1 MSLILRNKSVLYIDP
16 NTSYA
21 SMLSNV
27 LFPDVKTKALTNN
40 SLDQSRG
47 YFDAIRRIKSRNPSE
62 TSPADAGAA
71 KPQGATDKNY
81 DIILC
86 EYELGDNRTAQEL
99 LEEIRRKRLVPLSCI
114 FIMIS
119 SEQQRDRVMS
129 VLEFAPDAYILKSE
143 NTPDMVER
151 RIAEAIADR
160 EELLPIF
167 IAIDRKNHEE
177 ALRLCNDYI
186 EKKGRLSRKVKRLR
200 GLIYLELRDYENAK
214 RAYEE
219 LLKIDSGPDAKN
231 SSSQAYAKNGLARSL
246 YHLGKPAEAEQML
259 REITEE
265 SPDFMQGYDSL
276 SELLLGTGRAAEAQE
291 VMQQAVD
298 RSPKRYDRQQLLALT
313 ALENEDF
320 TTSRDALKKVTR
332 EGRFLASNHPS
343 NYALLAESQL
353 ELGNFDDAMK
363 ALREAGEFF
372 KKTEHAKTAEFCSAS
387 MEHAIHTRKGDTK
400 RAAEALQKAVDIH
413 QSGGSDF
420 SSVNE
425 RLQANFAVQCFAGGH
440 AEVAEGALEVAL
452 QGSAK
457 GAETVR
463 KVAAKKL
470 AARPDVLQTVIANTE
485 KAERALTQT
494 LDNVLTLFKG
504 GSLDEALTTIE
515 TMVRD
520 SPNNPEILAKAAQIS
535 LMYIEHTG
543 FDKRRFDYADSLIA
557 QIQRMA
563 PDSKH
568 ARVLHLLSDRVRKKY
583 TQDEIPQMPV
593 KEAPQAAAS
602 GGVDGFP
609 DDVLNSISI

>member
-1 MSLILRNKSVLYIDP
+1 MSLILRNKNVLYIDP

-27 LFPDVKTKALTNN
+27 LFPDVKAKAQTNN
-40 SLDQSRG
+40 SLDQSKG
-47 YFDAIRRIKSRNPSE
+47 YFDAIRRIKSRNPAE
-62 TSPADAGAA
+62 ALVPDAGAA
-71 KPQGATDKNY
+71 KPQGASEKSY

-160 EELLPIF
+160 EELLQIF

-186 EKKGRLSRKVKRLR
+186 EQKGRLSRKVKRLR

-219 LLKIDSGPDAKN
+219 LLKIDSGLDAKY

-259 REITEE
+259 REVTEE
-265 SPDFMQGYDSL
+265 CPDFMQGYDSL
-276 SELLLGTGRAAEAQE
+276 SELLLGTGRGAEAQV

-332 EGRFLASNHPS
+332 EGKFLASNHPS

-387 MEHAIHTRKGDTK
+387 MEHAIHTKKGDTK

-413 QSGGSDF
+413 QAGGSDF

-440 AEVAEGALEVAL
+440 TEVAEGALEVAL

-470 AARPDVLQTVIANTE
+470 AAHPDVLQTVIANTE
-485 KAERALTQT
+485 KAERSLTQT
-494 LDNVLTLFKG
+494 LDNVLILFKQ
-504 GSLDEALTTIE
+504 GSLDEALMTIE

-535 LMYIEHTG
+535 LMHIEHTG
-543 FDKRRFDYADSLIA
+543 FDKRRFDYANSLIA
-557 QIQRMA
+557 QIQRMV
-563 PDSKH
+563 PDAKH
-568 ARVLHLLSDRVRKKY
+568 VRILHLLSDRVRKKY
-583 TQDEIPQMPV
+583 RQDEIPQMPV
-593 KEAPQAAAS
+593 EDAPKAAA
-602 GGVDGFP
+602 GGADDFP
-609 DDVLNSISI
+609 DDILNSISI

>member
-1 MSLILRNKSVLYIDP
+1 MSLRLKNKDVLYIDP

-21 SMLSNV
+21 SMLSSV
-27 LFPDVKTKALTNN
+27 LFPDVHARTETNN
-40 SLDQSRG
+40 SLQQSKG
-47 YFDAIRRIKSRNPSE
+47 YFDAIRRIKSRTQDVATTGGSAGR
-62 TSPADAGAA
+62 PA
-71 KPQGATDKNY
+71 KNY

-86 EYELGDNRTAQEL
+86 EYELGDSRSAQEL
-99 LEEIRRKRLVPLSCI
+99 LEEIRRKRLVPLGCI

-119 SEQQRDRVMS
+119 SEQQRERVMS

-143 NTPDMVER
+143 NTPEMVER

-167 IAIDRKNHEE
+167 AAIDLKNHDE
-177 ALRLCNDYI
+177 ALRLCNIYLA
-186 EKKGRLSRKVKRLR
+186 EKGRLSTKVKRLR
-200 GLIYLELRDYENAK
+200 GFVYLELRDYENAK

-219 LLKIDSGPDAKN
+219 LLESDGKVET
-231 SSSQAYAKNGLARSL
+231 SQAYAKNGLARSL
-246 YHLGKPAEAEQML
+246 FHLGRQSEAEQIL
-259 REITEE
+259 REVTEE
-265 SPDFMQGYDSL
+265 NPDYMQGYDSL
-276 SELLLGTGRAAEAQE
+276 SELLLGTGRAAEAQQ

-313 ALENEDF
+313 ALENEDYS
-320 TTSRDALKKVTR
+320 TSRDAFTKVTR
-332 EGRFLASNHPS
+332 EGKYLSSNHPS

-353 ELGNFDDAMK
+353 ELGNFDDAIK
-363 ALREAGEFF
+363 ALREAGDFF

-387 MEHAIHTRKGDTK
+387 MEHAIHTRKGDSK
-400 RAAEALQKAVDIH
+400 QAEAALRKAVEIH

-425 RLQANFAVQCFAGGH
+425 RLQASFAVQCFAAGH
-440 AEVAEGALEVAL
+440 TEVGENALGVAL

-463 KVAAKKL
+463 KVAAKQL
-470 AARPDVLQTVIANTE
+470 AARPDLLQNVIASTE

-504 GSLDEALTTIE
+504 GSIDEAMKIIE

-520 SPNNPEILAKAAQIS
+520 VPNNPEILAKAAQIS
-535 LMYIEHTG
+535 LMYIEHTA
-543 FDKRRFDYADSLIA
+543 FDKQRFDYANSLIA
-557 QIQRMA
+557 QIQRMV

-568 ARVLHLLSDRVRKKY
+568 VRILNLLSERVRKKY
-583 TQDEIPQMPV
+583 LKDDIPQMPPKPKND
-593 KEAPQAAAS
+593 KE
-602 GGVDGFP
+602 FP
-609 DDVLNSISI
+609 DDLLDSISI

>member
-1 MSLILRNKSVLYIDP
+1 MSLRFHNKDVLYIDP

-27 LFPDVKTKALTNN
+27 LFPDVKTKSQTNN
-40 SLDQSRG
+40 TLEQSKG
-47 YFDAIRRIKSRNPSE
+47 YFDAIRRIKNRNPGE
-62 TSPADAGAA
+62 APANSASGA
-71 KPQGATDKNY
+71 KPQARADKNY

-86 EYELGDNRTAQEL
+86 EYQLGDNRTAQEL
-99 LEEIRRKRLVPLSCI
+99 LEEIRRKRLIPLGSI

-167 IAIDRKNHEE
+167 IAIDAKHHEA
-177 ALRLCNDYI
+177 ALRLCTDYI
-186 EKKGRLSRKVKRLR
+186 DQKRRLSRQVKRLR
-200 GLIYLELRDYENAK
+200 GFIYLELRDYENAR

-219 LLKIDSGPDAKN
+219 LLELDVGPNGK
-231 SSSQAYAKNGLARSL
+231 SSTGQAYARNGLARSL

-259 REITEE
+259 REVTAEN
-265 SPDFMQGYDSL
+265 PDYMQGYDSL

-313 ALENEDF
+313 ALENDDF
-320 TTSRDALKKVTR
+320 STSRDALKKVTR
-332 EGRFLASNHPS
+332 EGKYLASNHPS

-353 ELGNFDDAMK
+353 ELGNFDDAMS
-363 ALREAGEFF
+363 ALREAGDFF
-372 KKTEHAKTAEFCSAS
+372 KKTEHAKTAEFCSAT
-387 MEHAIHTRKGDTK
+387 MEHAIHTKKGNLKQAT
-400 RAAEALQKAVDIH
+400 AALNKAVELH
-413 QSGGSDF
+413 QSGDSNF
-420 SSVNE
+420 ASVNE
-425 RLQANFAVQCFAGGH
+425 RLQANFAVQCFAAGH
-440 AEVAEGALEVAL
+440 TEVGEQAIETAL

-470 AARPDVLQTVIANTE
+470 SAHPEMLEKVIANTE

-494 LDNVLTLFKG
+494 LDNVLSLFKQ
-504 GSLDEALTTIE
+504 GSLDEAMTTIE
-515 TMVRD
+515 SMVRD

-535 LMYIEHTG
+535 LMYIEHTS
-543 FDKRRFDYADSLIA
+543 FDKNRFDYANELA
-557 QIQRMA
+557 AKIQRMN

-568 ARVLHLLSDRVRKKY
+568 VRILHLLSERVRKKNS
-583 TQDEIPQMPV
+583 QGDMPQMPTLG
-593 KEAPQAAAS
+593 APTATAA
-602 GGVDGFP
+602 DGTNNPP
-609 DDVLNSISI
+609 DDITKTISN

>member
-1 MSLILRNKSVLYIDP
+1 MSLRFRNKDVLYIDP

-27 LFPDVKTKALTNN
+27 LFPDVRTKSETNN
-40 SLDQSRG
+40 TLDQSRG
-47 YFDAIRRIKSRNPSE
+47 YFDAIRRIKGR
-62 TSPADAGAA
+62 TG
-71 KPQGATDKNY
+71 KNY

-99 LEEIRRKRLVPLSCI
+99 LEEVRRKRLVPLSCI

-119 SEQQRDRVMS
+119 SEQQRERVMS

-143 NTPDMVER
+143 NTPEMVER

-167 IAIDRKNHEE
+167 AAIDAKNHEE
-177 ALRLCNDYI
+177 ALRLCNAYI
-186 EKKGRLSRKVKRLR
+186 DAGGRLARKVKRLR
-200 GLIYLELRDYENAK
+200 GFIYLELRDYENAR

-219 LLKIDSGPDAKN
+219 LMDLDGAN
-231 SSSQAYAKNGLARSL
+231 SSAGHAYAKNGLARSL
-246 YHLGKPAEAEQML
+246 YHLGQPVEAEQLL
-259 REITEE
+259 REVTEE
-265 SPDFMQGYDSL
+265 HPDYMQGYDSL

-320 TTSRDALKKVTR
+320 ETSRDALKKVTR
-332 EGRFLASNHPS
+332 EGKYLSSNHPS

-363 ALREAGEFF
+363 ALKEAGEFF
-372 KKTEHAKTAEFCSAS
+372 KKTELAQTAEFCSAT
-387 MEHAIHTRKGDTK
+387 MEHAIHTRKGD
-400 RAAEALQKAVDIH
+400 AMQAETALKKAVEIH

-420 SSVNE
+420 ASVNE
-425 RLQANFAVQCFAGGH
+425 RLQASFAVQCFEAGH
-440 AEVAEGALEVAL
+440 TEVAEKALSVAL
-452 QGSAK
+452 KGSAK

-470 AARPDVLQTVIANTE
+470 SQRPELLQTVIASTD
-485 KAERALTQT
+485 KVERTLTQT
-494 LDNVLTLFKG
+494 LDNVLDLFKR
-504 GSLDEALTTIE
+504 GSLDEALATIE
-515 TMVRD
+515 SMVSD
-520 SPNNPEILAKAAQIS
+520 SPNNTEILAKAAQIS

-543 FDKRRFDYADSLIA
+543 FDKARFDYANDLVA
-557 QIQRMA
+557 RIQRIS
-563 PDSKH
+563 PNSKH
-568 ARVLHLLSDRVRKKY
+568 VRILHLLADRIRKKY
-583 TQDEIPQMPV
+583 GHDDIPQMPT
-593 KEAPQAAAS
+593 KTAAAA
-602 GGVDGFP
+602 DEKNFP
-609 DDVLNSISI
+609 DNLLDSIGI